1 MTSVKMQQSETDM
14 VDTADLT
21 DFVTMAIDDQ
31 WFGLSVKYVRDIL
44 GPRQITDIPLSPPEV
59 AGSLNLRG
67 RIITALNLRQA
78 LGLPTIQDPSES
90 MSIVVEHNDE
100 LYSLLI
106 DEVGEVLNLNEDN
119 LEPNPGT
126 LDDRWKN
133 LSEGIFQLE
142 DRLLLS
148 VDIDQLLTSLTGG
161 GEDNS

>member
-1 MTSVKMQQSETDM
+1 MTSVMTKQHDNDM
-14 VDTADLT
+14 LETADLT
-21 DFVTMAIDDQ
+21 DYVTMAIDDQ
-31 WFGLSVKYVRDIL
+31 WFGLSVAYVRDIL
-44 GPRQITDIPLSPPEV
+44 GPRQITTIPLSPPEV

-78 LGLPTIQDPSES
+78 LGLPTIQEPSES

-126 LDDRWKN
+126 LDDRWKT

-142 DRLLLS
+142 DHLLLS
-148 VDIDQLLTSLTGG
+148 VDIDQLLTSLTSQD
-161 GEDNS
+161 EDNV

>member
-1 MTSVKMQQSETDM
+1 MTSVMTKQNDNEMLDTD
-14 VDTADLT
+14 DLT
-21 DFVTMAIDDQ
+21 DFVTMAIDNQ
-31 WFGLSVKYVRDIL
+31 WFGLSVAYVRDIL
-44 GPRQITDIPLSPPEV
+44 GPRQITTIPLSSPEV

-78 LGLPTIQDPSES
+78 LGLPTIQEPSKS

-106 DEVGEVLNLNEDN
+106 DEVGEVLNLNEDH

-126 LDDRWKN
+126 LDDRWKT

-142 DRLLLS
+142 DYLLLS
-148 VDIDQLLTSLTGG
+148 VDIDQLLTSLTSQ
-161 GEDNS
+161 GEENA